1 MISLNTKKEKY
12 IRPKNIIHYCC
23 SIVSYLIHVISV
35 EVAKAADRLGTSFGR
50 ISTGS
55 IGHSIPEGEPS
66 AYITLYVVHTV
77 CESACVHWCV
87 RVHIKAV
94 HRIMH

>member
-1 MISLNTKKEKY
+1 MNTKKKLKSGL
-12 IRPKNIIHYCC
+12 KNIIHYCC
-23 SIVSYLIHVISV
+23 SIVSYLIYVISV
-35 EVAKAADRLGTSFGR
+35 EVAEAADRVGTSCGR

-55 IGHSIPEGEPS
+55 ISHSIPEGEPS

-77 CESACVHWCV
+77 CVSAFVHWCV